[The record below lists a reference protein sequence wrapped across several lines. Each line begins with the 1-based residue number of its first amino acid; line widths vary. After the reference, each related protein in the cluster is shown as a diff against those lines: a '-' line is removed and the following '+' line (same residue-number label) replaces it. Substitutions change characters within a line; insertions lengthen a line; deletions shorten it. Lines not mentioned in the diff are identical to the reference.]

1 MEYKDYYKILGVSK
15 NATKE
20 EISQAFRKL
29 ARKYHPDVNPGDK
42 NAEEK
47 FKEINEAHE
56 VLSDPE
62 KRKKYDQFGNQW
74 QQYTRGGGRP
84 EDFDWSQWGSQP
96 RTHVYT
102 VTPEEL
108 EQMFGGFGNSTF
120 GGGFG
125 GFSDFFETLFGGF
138 RTPSQSSTQTRT
150 RARDTEH
157 NIQITLEEAFNGT
170 TRLLQWEGGRKIEAK
185 IPPGVRSGSKVR
197 LAKQGDGGADLYLK
211 VEVLPHPVFERDGDD
226 LKVTIDV
233 DLYTALLGGEV
244 MVATIDKRV
253 KLTIPPETQNGKI
266 FRLSGLGMPKLRSPH
281 QRGDLYAMVEVQLPT
296 NLTTEEKKLFEKL
309 RSLRHSS

>member
-42 NAEEK
+42 QAEEK

-84 EDFDWSQWGSQP
+84 EDFDWSKWGSQP

-108 EQMFGGFGNSTF
+108 EQMFGGLATAHSAVVLGVFQI
-120 GGGFG
+120 
-125 GFSDFFETLFGGF
+125 FSKPCSVVCAHPLK
-138 RTPSQSSTQTRT
+138 
-150 RARDTEH
+150 AA
-157 NIQITLEEAFNGT
+157 LK
-170 TRLLQWEGGRKIEAK
+170 LGRVLAILS
-185 IPPGVRSGSKVR
+185 IMSKSR
-197 LAKQGDGGADLYLK
+197 WKRHL
-211 VEVLPHPVFERDGDD
+211 
-226 LKVTIDV
+226 
-233 DLYTALLGGEV
+233 TALP
-244 MVATIDKRV
+244 ACC
-253 KLTIPPETQNGKI
+253 NGK
-266 FRLSGLGMPKLRSPH
+266 GAGKLKPRFP
-281 QRGDLYAMVEVQLPT
+281 LVCAAVQ
-296 NLTTEEKKLFEKL
+296 K
-309 RSLRHSS
+309 SV